1 MTPSSDDI
9 ERAID
14 DTRRR
19 MDATQSAMTDKLE
32 VLEQQI
38 RETVQDAH
46 SAVEDVVT
54 NVKET
59 ISDTG
64 SAIKRTFD
72 VSYQTERHPWVVLSG
87 SILVGYLLGNRRE
100 RSSSRY
106 SSRGEN
112 LNAEPYRNFPHRKMT
127 SGVFNPFGN
136 EISSLKGAVA
146 TAVISALWKMA
157 KQALSR
163 ANASSEKRDSSMP
176 QSRGDADQRKRI
188 GR

>member
-1 MTPSSDDI
+1 MMPMSDDI

-32 VLEQQI
+32 MLEEQI
-38 RETVQDAH
+38 RDTVQDAH

-72 VSYQTERHPWVVLSG
+72 ISYQTERHPWAVLGG

-100 RSSSRY
+100 RSFSRSSTL
-106 SSRGEN
+106 GEN
-112 LNAEPYRNFPHRKMT
+112 LHARAYSNHPQRRLT
-127 SGVFNPFGN
+127 SGILNQIGT
-136 EISSLKGAVA
+136 EIGSLKGAVA
-146 TAVISALWKMA
+146 TAVIGALWKMA
-157 KQALSR
+157 RQALSR
-163 ANASSEKRDSSMP
+163 
-176 QSRGDADQRKRI
+176 
-188 GR
+188 